1 MFSKIIS
8 VNKNGNILWEKI
20 LGKKAP
26 DNWISKVVCVQ
37 SQKYFALLG
46 TVNYKFYYGGRGS
59 GWIVIVNDNGKII
72 WDKEIKKG
80 RITHIND
87 GLITDDGLLMI
98 VGNVYEGKEE
108 ENFKNSFL
116 IELDINGNIISS
128 KDYPK
133 KISFIKNISGNKF
146 LIGNLSKTNS
156 FLGII
161 DNNGNMDKYVDLTYS
176 FEPENTKV
184 ILADKKLFIL
194 SMNQKEQI
202 SVKIF
207 NVEKLDKPIKEENFL
222 IRDLCSLLDF
232 KEFNNEVLIFSG
244 ISCINKLTI
253 KVLRFSLTNN
263 AVKVIKN
270 LNLETMINKGRL
282 LDANYDGSVATGIL
296 DSNKMWFYK
305 KNEYRR

>member
-1 MFSKIIS
+1 
-8 VNKNGNILWEKI
+8 
-20 LGKKAP
+20 
-26 DNWISKVVCVQ
+26 
-37 SQKYFALLG
+37 
-46 TVNYKFYYGGRGS
+46 
-59 GWIVIVNDNGKII
+59 
-72 WDKEIKKG
+72 
-80 RITHIND
+80 
-87 GLITDDGLLMI
+87 
-98 VGNVYEGKEE
+98 
-108 ENFKNSFL
+108 
-116 IELDINGNIISS
+116 
-128 KDYPK
+128 
-133 KISFIKNISGNKF
+133 
-146 LIGNLSKTNS
+146 
-156 FLGII
+156 
-161 DNNGNMDKYVDLTYS
+161 MDKYVDLTYS

-305 KNEYRR
+305 KIEYRR

>member
-1 MFSKIIS
+1 MRGIRWVKTILIVFLALFINGSVWAGERELIKNPVSSKFVIFPQHYQVLSSKLFSCDNNYIIVSNLFFEGGPDLFSKIIS

-116 IELDINGNIISS
+116 IKLDINGNIIFS

-133 KISFIKNISGNKF
+133 KISFI
-146 LIGNLSKTNS
+146 
-156 FLGII
+156 
-161 DNNGNMDKYVDLTYS
+161 
-176 FEPENTKV
+176 
-184 ILADKKLFIL
+184 
-194 SMNQKEQI
+194 
-202 SVKIF
+202 
-207 NVEKLDKPIKEENFL
+207 
-222 IRDLCSLLDF
+222 
-232 KEFNNEVLIFSG
+232 
-244 ISCINKLTI
+244 
-253 KVLRFSLTNN
+253 
-263 AVKVIKN
+263 
-270 LNLETMINKGRL
+270 
-282 LDANYDGSVATGIL
+282 
-296 DSNKMWFYK
+296 
-305 KNEYRR
+305 